1 MHPDRSEAGP
11 NGTKSHMAGSLPK
24 ESEHYKTERVEM
36 RKETEEARQRTLIR
50 EKVSL
55 WLQKLMH
62 K

>member
-1 MHPDRSEAGP
+1 
-11 NGTKSHMAGSLPK
+11 MAGSLPK
-24 ESEHYKTERVEM
+24 ESEHYKTERVGM

-50 EKVSL
+50 EKVPL

>member
-11 NGTKSHMAGSLPK
+11 NDTKSHMAGSLPK
-24 ESEHYKTERVEM
+24 ESEHYRTEKVEM
-36 RKETEEARQRTLIR
+36 RKETEEARQRIR